1 MNNMTINVNNRTQT
15 ISENST
21 VEKLLQ
27 QLNIASNGI
36 AVAVN
41 NEIVSKEKWNDTIL
55 NNNDQ
60 LTIIQATQGG

>member
-1 MNNMTINVNNRTQT
+1 MNDMTINVNNRAQS

-36 AVAVN
+36 AVAIN